1 MGFDRPPRLFL
12 RQDDENAANPLG
24 KTGFYDPQAESI
36 TIYVAGRHPKD
47 ILRSLAHE
55 LMHHTQKCN
64 GDFDNAESEGMGE
77 QGYAQN
83 NPHMRTMEI
92 QAYQASIV
100 FRDWED
106 SLKETIYYEHLQK
119 GANKTMSFKEWKNEE
134 INILLTEKWGFKFN
148 LDKLNEAKEEKSYE
162 AKKHECAKKSGYQWD
177 DSVAHGN
184 KCVRAKEEK
193 PEKVDEAH
201 GAMAGD
207 EGARSTGH
215 EGDIDYSGGGMR
227 KGDESETRPREDFE
241 HDEDRDSK
249 ATRAMSDLHDVLVDA
264 GVNID
269 ADGDEF
275 DVEEED
281 EDELEERRGRG
292 RADPRNQ
299 RGPADPRQRPMEES
313 QLSEPQI
320 RKLVREALKQ
330 ALNRKK

>member
-1 MGFDRPPRLFL
+1 MPFAQEQMGFDRPPRLFL

-83 NPHMRTMEI
+83 NAHMRTMEI

-106 SLKETIYYEHLQK
+106 SLKETIYHEHLQK
-119 GANKTMSFKEWKNEE
+119 GANKAMSTKDWKNEE

-148 LDKLNEAKEEKSYE
+148 LNELN
-162 AKKHECAKKSGYQWD
+162 
-177 DSVAHGN
+177 
-184 KCVRAKEEK
+184 
-193 PEKVDEAH
+193 EAH
-201 GAMAGD
+201 GAMPGD
-207 EGARSTGH
+207 EGAESTGH
-215 EGDIDYSGGGMR
+215 EGDIDYSGHGMR
-227 KGDESETRPREDFE
+227 KGDESETHPGEDFE

-292 RADPRNQ
+292 RDREGMEPDAR
-299 RGPADPRQRPMEES
+299 RRPMEES
-313 QLSEPQI
+313 NLSEAQI